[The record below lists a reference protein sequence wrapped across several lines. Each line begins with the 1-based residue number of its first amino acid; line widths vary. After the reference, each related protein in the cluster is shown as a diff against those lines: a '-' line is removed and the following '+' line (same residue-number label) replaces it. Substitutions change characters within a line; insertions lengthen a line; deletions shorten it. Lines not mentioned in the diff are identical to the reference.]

1 MCQEKLRGNVCVKKK
16 KDKKLVFVLSK
27 YDFIN
32 SVHQLSYDT
41 RKFSFDDPNQLTIS
55 FGHHKF
61 CHHIANLTHS
71 FPMHPFSTL
80 SPPPPPSPKT
90 SEKLTLSFLL
100 LSTFLE
106 DQFFRNSTKF
116 VKFT

>member
-1 MCQEKLRGNVCVKKK
+1 MYVLRKITSKCMCQKKP

-61 CHHIANLTHS
+61 CHHIGNLTHS
-71 FPMHPFSTL
+71 FPMHPFSTPENIRKTYFEI
-80 SPPPPPSPKT
+80 PPFINFS
-90 SEKLTLSFLL
+90 
-100 LSTFLE
+100 
-106 DQFFRNSTKF
+106 
-116 VKFT
+116 